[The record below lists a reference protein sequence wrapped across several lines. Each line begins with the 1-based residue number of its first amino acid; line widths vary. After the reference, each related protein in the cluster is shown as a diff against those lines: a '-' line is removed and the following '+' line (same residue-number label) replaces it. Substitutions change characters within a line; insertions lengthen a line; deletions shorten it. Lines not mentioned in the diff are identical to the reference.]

1 VDRCCKG
8 FELPKEEL
16 FETYFHNLRL
26 IKRIAVSPAL
36 ARYLKVAEVEGV
48 GSRKDT

>member
-1 VDRCCKG
+1 MDRRCKV
-8 FELPKEEL
+8 FELSKEEL
-16 FETYFHNLRL
+16 VETYFHNLRL

-36 ARYLKVAEVEGV
+36 ARYLKGIKVEGV

>member
-1 VDRCCKG
+1 MDRYCKG

-16 FETYFHNLRL
+16 VETYFHNLRL
-26 IKRIAVSPAL
+26 IKRIAVLPAL
-36 ARYLKVAEVEGV
+36 AQYLKGVEVEGV